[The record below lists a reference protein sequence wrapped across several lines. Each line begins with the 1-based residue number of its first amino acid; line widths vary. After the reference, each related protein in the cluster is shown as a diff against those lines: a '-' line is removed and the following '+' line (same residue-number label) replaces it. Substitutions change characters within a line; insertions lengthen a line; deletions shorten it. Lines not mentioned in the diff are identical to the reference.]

1 MTVMVD
7 QQPLAVEELGL
18 STVGQVLC
26 HVHKGRRLVVS
37 LLIDGE
43 EPDLE
48 RMAAV
53 RQSLVKGRTLFIE
66 TADPTQLAGQLLT
79 DVGQRMVEAER
90 LRIETAELLQRNE
103 PPAAM
108 EKLRGC
114 LTLWQHAQEAV
125 GKVAQLLRID
135 LGSVHVAGSGSVG
148 SVLEQFAEELRQVKS
163 ALEQRDFVA
172 LADVLLYEMAEN
184 GQRWA
189 EALGALRGSTAGP
202 AQ

>member
-43 EPDLE
+43 EPDLN

-66 TADPTQLAGQLLT
+66 TADPTQLAGQLLA
-79 DVGQRMVEAER
+79 DVSQWMVEAER
-90 LRIETAELLQRNE
+90 LRVETAELLQRNE
-103 PPAAM
+103 PPAAL

-114 LTLWQHAQEAV
+114 LTLWQHAQDAV
-125 GKVAQLLRID
+125 GKVAQLLRVD
-135 LGSVHVAGSGSVG
+135 LGSVQAGDGTIQSL
-148 SVLEQFAEELRQVKS
+148 LERFAEQLRQVKA

-172 LADVLLYEMAEN
+172 LSDVLLYEMAEN
-184 GQRWA
+184 GQRW
-189 EALGALRGSTAGP
+189 EQALEALRGSAGGP
-202 AQ
+202 GR